1 MSDDILQE
9 IACPNC
15 RNPIDIRTQHGS
27 HVQCDACSSRFI
39 LRGHICPNCNTY
51 HEEERAFCRQC
62 GDPLSRI
69 CPKCQTKNWVGD
81 EYCQQCGSAMDLL
94 ELMKLQHEAQSL
106 ESQHRRSAQIQE
118 LKQHEELA
126 AQKRLAELEAIETE
140 RQRWEQE
147 QKGKQRQ
154 QEMLMFAG
162 LGIVAVVVA
171 LSLLLITLL

>member
-1 MSDDILQE
+1 MSNDILQE

-15 RNPIDIRTQHGS
+15 RNPIDIRTQHGN

-39 LRGHICPNCNTY
+39 LKGHVCPNCGTY
-51 HEEERAFCRQC
+51 HEHEQAFCRQC
-62 GDPLSRI
+62 GDPLARM
-69 CPKCQTKNWVGD
+69 CPKCQTSNWVGD

-106 ESQHRRSAQIQE
+106 ESQRRRSAQIQDI
-118 LKQHEELA
+118 KQREEEA
-126 AQKRLAELEAIETE
+126 AQKRMAELEAIETE

-147 QKGKQRQ
+147 QKANQRK

-162 LGIVAVVVA
+162 LGVVAVIVFLVII
-171 LSLLLITLL
+171 LFSLL